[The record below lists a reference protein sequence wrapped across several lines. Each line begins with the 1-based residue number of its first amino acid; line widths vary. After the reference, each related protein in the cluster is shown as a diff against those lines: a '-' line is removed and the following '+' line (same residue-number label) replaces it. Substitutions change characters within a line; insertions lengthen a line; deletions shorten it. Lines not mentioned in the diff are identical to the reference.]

1 MGDNAS
7 VSLTSGVA
15 GDNNHTFD
23 FGFFSSVSIGSI
35 VWNDTNRDGLQTA
48 GEPGIAGASVTLL
61 DGSGNPVAGV
71 PSQTTGADGLYY
83 FDNLPEGDYQV
94 QVLMPAGYTP
104 TINQQTADNNDLEN
118 DLNIASTVGNTHTS
132 GTFTLSNNGEPN
144 GVDSNIVGSD
154 DADNGDDNNG
164 NMTVDFGFFPSVS
177 IGSIVWND
185 TNRDGLQTA
194 GEPGIAGA
202 SVTLLDGSGNPV
214 AGVPSQTTG
223 ADGLYYSQ
231 SAGR

>member
-1 MGDNAS
+1 M
-7 VSLTSGVA
+7 VC
-15 GDNNHTFD
+15 
-23 FGFFSSVSIGSI
+23 
-35 VWNDTNRDGLQTA
+35 
-48 GEPGIAGASVTLL
+48 
-61 DGSGNPVAGV
+61 
-71 PSQTTGADGLYY
+71 TTH
-83 FDNLPEGDYQV
+83 NLPEGDYQV

-223 ADGLYYSQ
+223 ADGLYYFDNLPEGDYQ
-231 SAGR
+231 VQVLMPAGYTPTINQQTADNNDSENDSISRAQLEIRIPVVHSP